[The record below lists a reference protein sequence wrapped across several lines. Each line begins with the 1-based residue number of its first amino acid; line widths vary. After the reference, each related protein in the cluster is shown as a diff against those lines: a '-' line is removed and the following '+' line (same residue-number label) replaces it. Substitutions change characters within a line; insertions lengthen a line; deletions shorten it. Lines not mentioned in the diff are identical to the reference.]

1 MRVRI
6 LFVMA
11 LLFLAGAVGYAAG
24 DRESVPGRDSVDVGF
39 LYDMLGHHEQAISL
53 SKQELVNG
61 AEPRITSFAEEI
73 LFFQGYEM
81 GLMTQQL
88 RSWGHRRDQ
97 PPERAMAWMGH
108 GVALEDMAGMAS
120 DAERAALAE
129 RRGRDADALFLALMI
144 DHHAG
149 GVHMADEAARRAGS
163 RFVRELAGRVARQQR
178 IEIGEMKAAR
188 DRLGMPADP
197 PGYDPDD
204 ITLG

>member
-11 LLFLAGAVGYAAG
+11 LLFLAGAVGYAVG
-24 DRESVPGRDSVDVGF
+24 SRESAPGRGSVDVGF
-39 LYDMLGHHEQAISL
+39 LYDMIGHHEQAVSL

-61 AEPRITSFAEEI
+61 GEPRIKSFAEEI

-97 PPERAMAWMGH
+97 PPERAMTWMGH
-108 GVALEDMAGMAS
+108 GVVLEDMPGMAS
-120 DAERAALAE
+120 EAERTALAE
-129 RRGRDADALFLALMI
+129 RQGRDADAMFLALMI

-149 GVHMADEAARRAGS
+149 GVHMADQAAQRAGTA
-163 RFVRELAGRVARQQR
+163 FVRELAERVARQQR
-178 IEIGEMKAAR
+178 IEIAEMRAAR
-188 DRLGMPADP
+188 DRLGLPADP

-204 ITLG
+204 IRP

>member
-1 MRVRI
+1 MTPRVRI
-6 LFVMA
+6 LFVVA

-24 DRESVPGRDSVDVGF
+24 SRVSTPGRNSVDVGF

-61 AEPRITSFAEEI
+61 GEARIKSFAEEI
-73 LFFQGYEM
+73 LFYQGYEM

-108 GVALEDMAGMAS
+108 GMPLEDMPGMAS
-120 DAERAALAE
+120 DAEGAALAE
-129 RRGRDADALFLALMI
+129 RRGRDADALFLALMV

-163 RFVRELAGRVARQQR
+163 RFVRELAERVAHQQR

-188 DRLGMPADP
+188 DRLGLPASP
-197 PGYDPDD
+197 PGDDPDD
-204 ITLG
+204 I